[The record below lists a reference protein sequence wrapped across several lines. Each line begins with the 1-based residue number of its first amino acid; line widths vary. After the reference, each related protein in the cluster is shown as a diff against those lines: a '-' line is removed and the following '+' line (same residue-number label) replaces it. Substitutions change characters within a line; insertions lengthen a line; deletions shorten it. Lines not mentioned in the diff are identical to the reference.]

1 MRLVPQWCTCSQEC
15 RCVKD
20 LHSEWEFVLTA
31 LQSSTV
37 GGTPMQIK
45 PQLAPYLTPS
55 LARSLPP
62 TSFLIAHQEFCLISS
77 PASVTHL
84 LPIITHTFNFDVLL
98 LLHLFFPLWLFAN
111 LYLLHEAFLKW
122 ENDKVKQSIRLLLI
136 IFLLV
141 PSHCPLLPLPSC
153 FTRWLKQ
160 FL

>member
-1 MRLVPQWCTCSQEC
+1 MGIYADGFTT
-15 RCVKD
+15 
-20 LHSEWEFVLTA
+20 LHRRWYANADKTA
-31 LQSSTV
+31 ARPLSHS
-37 GGTPMQIK
+37 I
-45 PQLAPYLTPS
+45 
-55 LARSLPP
+55 ARSLAQ

-84 LPIITHTFNFDVLL
+84 LPIITCTFNFDVLL

-111 LYLLHEAFLKW
+111 LYHLHEAFLKW
-122 ENDKVKQSIRLLLI
+122 EKVGFFSSWGDKVKQSIRLLLI

-141 PSHCPLLPLPSC
+141 PSHCPLLLLPSC